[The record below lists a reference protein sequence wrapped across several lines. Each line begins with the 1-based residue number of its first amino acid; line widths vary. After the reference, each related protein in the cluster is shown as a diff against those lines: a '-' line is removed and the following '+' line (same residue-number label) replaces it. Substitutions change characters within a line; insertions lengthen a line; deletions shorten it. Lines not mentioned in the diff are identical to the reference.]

1 MSKIDVTIHMY
12 SGVVIEYQTELTIRD
27 LHMLFNDSIKGGWP
41 ISVVDRGRDMT
52 VNASLIEFVTYHE

>member
-1 MSKIDVTIHMY
+1 MSKIDVTIHIY